1 MSATSATRR
10 VPDAAHHGSAP
21 PHLQRQGT
29 QRQGPLPT
37 TRTPDQPPDG
47 VNRGATTLRALRA
60 DVLTVVGWVSV
71 AAVVAL
77 FLADQGFGGWG
88 SLAGATRQLGI
99 LTGLVGAD
107 LMVLSLLLSSR
118 IPFVDKAVGHD
129 RALTRHGDLG
139 QWVLTLVLA
148 HGVLLLVSYALS
160 DRVGLATEFSLMW
173 GIRNYVLAVLSGG
186 LITIVALSSIVMA
199 LRRRLPQELWH
210 LIHLTT
216 YVAVILSIP
225 HQFSMAIV
233 VNHGFARAYWIAMY
247 AVTAFCLLAFRILLP
262 LFTSLEHQLTVARIE
277 RLSPDAVA
285 ITMTGKHLDRL
296 DADGGQFFYWRFM
309 NPRLWWHQHPF
320 SLSTAPDGEV
330 LRITVRAQGKGTRQL
345 IDALRPGDRVWFE
358 GPYGLF
364 SDAVRTSNAVVLAGA
379 GAGIGPIVSILQDTD
394 ITPGR
399 ALVLLRASTPNDLL
413 HFHEVRNLCASRG
426 VQLVTLVGR
435 RGENGS
441 WLPASAAGGR
451 LVQWA
456 PWLTNAD
463 VYVCG
468 PDAWT
473 DAVVAEVRAS
483 GVPDKQIHFER
494 FSW

>member
-1 MSATSATRR
+1 MRR
-10 VPDAAHHGSAP
+10 VPDAGRTTSAP
-21 PHLQRQGT
+21 RAP
-29 QRQGPLPT
+29 RQGPLPG
-37 TRTPDQPPDG
+37 TRTPDSGPGPA
-47 VNRGATTLRALRA
+47 NRTAATLRALRGDA
-60 DVLTVVGWVSV
+60 LTVIGWVSV
-71 AAVVAL
+71 AAVIAI
-77 FLADQGFGGWG
+77 FLADQGLAGWG

-99 LTGLVGAD
+99 LTGLVGTD
-107 LMVLSLLLSSR
+107 VMILSLLLSSR

-139 QWVLTLVLA
+139 QWVLILVLA
-148 HGVLLLVSYALS
+148 HGVLLLISYALS
-160 DRVGLATEFSLMW
+160 DRVGLGTEFALLW
-173 GIRNYVLAVLSGG
+173 GGRDYLLAVLAGG
-186 LITIVALSSIVMA
+186 LLTIVALSSIVMA

-210 LIHLTT
+210 VIHLST
-216 YVAVILSIP
+216 YIAVIASIP

-233 VNHGFARAYWIAMY
+233 VNHGFARGYWIGMY
-247 AVTAFCLLAFRILLP
+247 AVTAFCLLAFRFLLP
-262 LFTSLEHQLTVARIE
+262 LFTSLEHQLTVATVE
-277 RLSPDAVA
+277 RLSADAVA

-296 DADGGQFFYWRFM
+296 EADGGQFFYWRFIS
-309 NPRLWWHQHPF
+309 PRLWWHQHPF
-320 SLSTAPDGEV
+320 SLSTAPDGET
-330 LRITVRAQGKGTRQL
+330 LRITVRVQGKGTRQL
-345 IDALRPGDRVWFE
+345 VDSVRRGDKVWFE

-364 SDAVRTSNAVVLAGA
+364 SDAVRTSSAVVLAGA
-379 GAGIGPIVSILQDTD
+379 GAGIGPIVSVLQDTD
-394 ITPGR
+394 VTPGR
-399 ALVLLRASTPNDLL
+399 ALVVLRASTPNDLL

-435 RGENGS
+435 RGEDSS

-473 DAVVAEVRAS
+473 DAVVAEVRSS
-483 GVPDKQIHFER
+483 GVPDKQIHYER